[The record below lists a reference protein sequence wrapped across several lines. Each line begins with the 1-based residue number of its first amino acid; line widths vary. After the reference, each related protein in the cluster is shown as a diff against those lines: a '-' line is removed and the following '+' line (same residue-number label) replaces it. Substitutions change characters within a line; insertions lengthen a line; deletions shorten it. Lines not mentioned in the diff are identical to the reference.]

1 MIEPPAPTTLTPE
14 SSDRLREIFFQYCG
28 FVSRSLRHHRLAEPL
43 ASEALLEVFRVVH
56 TRLDDFDPSRSMRS
70 WLVGI
75 ITHVAQEMRA
85 RGGIAGGEPSHP
97 SDLMSAFVAALPG
110 EGCAVFLLVH
120 LEQMTPAEV
129 ADALA
134 VDVDEVYERLKR
146 EEQLLKVMAKRRN
159 LALDDATR
167 RQHIE
172 RYRERVSPD
181 EAAELRAMN
190 KLAVSLGMAP
200 LSVRPRPRVEPPKP
214 VRKSKWPLAVAA
226 AGLLLIAAIVVVVVW
241 PW

>member
-1 MIEPPAPTTLTPE
+1 MTPE
-14 SSDRLREIFFQYCG
+14 ANDRLQQIFFRYCG

-43 ASEALLEVFRVVH
+43 ASEALIEVFRIVH
-56 TRLDDFDPSRSMRS
+56 ARLEDFDRSRSMRS

-75 ITHVAQEMRA
+75 VTHVAKEMRA

-120 LEQMTPAEV
+120 LESMTPAEV

-134 VDVDEVYERLKR
+134 VDADEIYERLKR

-159 LALDDATR
+159 LALDDTTR
-167 RQHIE
+167 NQHIE

-181 EAAELRAMN
+181 EAAELRMMN
-190 KLAVSLGMAP
+190 KLAVSLGMEP
-200 LSVRPRPRVEPPKP
+200 LSIRPRPRVEPPKP
-214 VRKSKWPLAVAA
+214 APKSKWPLAIAAGVLLVAA
-226 AGLLLIAAIVVVVVW
+226 VAIVVVVAW